1 MTENNQGKKGGLRK
15 WLGLGGTL
23 DDETTQESSHDTQE
37 RFSYQLREA
46 FLSEAE
52 IYFYRVL
59 KKMVSER
66 LVIFTKVSQTDVF
79 SISGSDV
86 SKDSDMKNQ
95 KTVDFLLCDPDSF
108 KPVLALFFEDNKNLD
123 VDQINKEESL
133 DEVFASAGLPFVKVN
148 AMDSY
153 DIPELARAFR
163 KAIENVSVSEEA
175 IS

>member
-15 WLGLGGTL
+15 WLGLRGAL
-23 DDETTQESSHDTQE
+23 DDETTQESSYDTQE
-37 RFSYQLREA
+37 RFSYQLRES

-52 IYFYRVL
+52 ISFYRVL
-59 KKMVSER
+59 KNMVSER
-66 LVIFTKVSQTDVF
+66 LLIFPKVSQADVF

-95 KTVDFLLCDPDSF
+95 KTVDFLLCEPDSF
-108 KPVLALFFEDNKNLD
+108 KPVLALFFEDNKNPD
-123 VDQINKEESL
+123 ADHINKEESL
-133 DEVFASAGLPFVKVN
+133 DVVFTGAGLPFVKVH

-163 KAIENVSVSEEA
+163 KAIENVSVSEGV